1 MSMLRQTA
9 KNLFAMTSFTLKPVI
24 LFAFTLALALLGP
37 QPTWA
42 KRNDNV
48 PSMSDIPRLQAGL
61 PPGTI
66 AWATVD
72 QLHPLQPQTGK
83 REVRR
88 KRKSFRDLLSENE
101 EKFPKKL
108 YKFLY
113 RGGIIVPVIIG
124 KTPKTDSRY
133 GSQDFLGYN
142 TDRTHSS
149 NALADLI
156 YKKYG
161 KKGLSEPI
169 YDENGRPLNFI
180 LVKVVEDRSKLAPS
194 LFSKL
199 MVREDHTYLRL
210 WSRGRRGNTVI
221 TDIDFNE
228 LPEKV
233 YETTDNPY
241 RGLIGEAQNKHYVGK
256 SDTDFSQFAQAEALY
271 NGTDIKWD
279 DISSEATDKQYDK
292 ALEQT
297 EKFFDS
303 RDAVGVPGANPT
315 DLPRSCKAIFKS

>member
-1 MSMLRQTA
+1 MLRRGFNSLILT
-9 KNLFAMTSFTLKPVI
+9 TSFALKPVI
-24 LFAFTLALALLGP
+24 LFALTLALVLLGP
-37 QPTWA
+37 QQTWA
-42 KRNDNV
+42 KRDDKV
-48 PSMSDIPRLQAGL
+48 PSMADIPRLQPGL
-61 PPGTI
+61 RPGTI

-88 KRKSFRDLLSENE
+88 KRKIFKRLLPENA

-108 YKFLY
+108 YKYLY
-113 RGGIIVPVIIG
+113 GEIIVPVIIG

-133 GSQDFLGYN
+133 GTQDFLGYN

-149 NALADLI
+149 NALADII

-169 YDENGRPLNFI
+169 YDDNGRPLNFI

-199 MVREDHTYLRL
+199 MIREDHTYLRL

-233 YETTDNPY
+233 YETSDNPY
-241 RGLIGEAQNKHYVGK
+241 RGLIGEAQNKGYVGK
-256 SDTDFSQFAQAEALY
+256 SNTDFSQFTQAEALY
-271 NGTDIKWD
+271 NRTEIKWD